1 MSTKGATPAAPAA
14 ALPRAE
20 IGAVA
25 LGGALGSAG
34 RWLVSLALPGAAGG
48 LAWATLVVNLSG
60 ALAMGLLVACLETR
74 RSTHP
79 LVRPFAAV
87 GLLGGWTTYS
97 TLVLDVRTTLADGRA
112 GEALLYVA
120 LTLVLGVG
128 AALAGLA
135 LGHRWFGG
143 DDAHAG
149 SVVEEDEL

>member
-1 MSTKGATPAAPAA
+1 MARDPPLHAPA
-14 ALPRAE
+14 RA
-20 IGAVA
+20 
-25 LGGALGSAG
+25 
-34 RWLVSLALPGAAGG
+34 
-48 LAWATLVVNLSG
+48 
-60 ALAMGLLVACLETR
+60 
-74 RSTHP
+74 
-79 LVRPFAAV
+79 PFAAV